1 MELAGAAEVARTAKA
16 AGSAAEM
23 AGTTALETSRS
34 AKVAAATTAD
44 ARAHMNTTTTAR
56 PTARSSE
63 RINRKDHQ
71 QHGRNSR
78 DLKHTLHR
86 SRLVVGTIPSPPLH
100 IVLNCGKP

>member
-16 AGSAAEM
+16 ARSAAEM
-23 AGTTALETSRS
+23 AGATALEASRS
-34 AKVAAATTAD
+34 AKVAAATAD
-44 ARAHMNTTTTAR
+44 ACAHMDTATSAR

-71 QHGRNSR
+71 QRGRNSR